1 VSPVV
6 KFNAELASPINDP
19 DKPFEHICYT
29 VPWNM
34 AENPA
39 ASINGGYDAQEF
51 PIGVQIIGRRY
62 DDLGVL
68 AMAKTFEGLRGAQKP
83 WPSPPKK

>member
-1 VSPVV
+1 MVN
-6 KFNAELASPINDP
+6 FAAEWASPINDP
-19 DKPFEHICYT
+19 YKPFEHIGYT

-39 ASINGGYDAQEF
+39 LSINGGYDDKGF
-51 PIGVQIIGRRY
+51 PIGVQIVGRRF

-68 AMAKTFEGLRGAQKP
+68 ALAKTFEGLRGAQKP
-83 WPSPPKK
+83 WPVPPKK